1 MYSFQTR
8 VRYSECNN
16 HHEATLTAML
26 DYLQDCC
33 TFQSE
38 DLGIGLDY
46 LREHHAAWILSS
58 WQIDILRYPAL
69 GEQIEI
75 STWPY
80 EMRDFFGLRNFK
92 IEDARGEI
100 ILKANSV
107 WVCVDTQTGKPMRPL
122 QEMRDKYPVEPK
134 LEMEYL
140 GRKLPR
146 LPEGHACNPI
156 RVPHYFI
163 DTNQHMNNAKY
174 ILIGEECMPDNYEV
188 HRIWA
193 EYRRPAVLADVIYP
207 HVSEEP
213 SCTAVSLCD
222 EDGAAYAN
230 LLFYE
235 HAGADG
241 CA

>member
-92 IEDARGEI
+92 IEDARGES